1 MSGTERPARIE
12 LMDALRGLAV
22 CLMVLHHFLYDLCAF
37 LGAPWWLF
45 TNPVFDVLHYFFAGL
60 FIFLSGISSD
70 FSRSNLKRGAKAM
83 ALALGITLVTYFMDM
98 TIVFGVLHLLASCM
112 LLFGLTRGFWEALP
126 AWVLPVLCLA
136 LIFLTAPCAG
146 GVTTQTP
153 HLWLFGFTT
162 PDFASADYF
171 PLLPWFFV
179 FLLGT
184 WAGRYVKA
192 GRLPQWFYT
201 ARAPRLALVGRHALL
216 LYVLHQPALTR
227 SPCCSGSFLSDR
239 RSAMYYGEIKNCDI
253 ANGEGVRVTLFVSG
267 CTNRC
272 KNCFQPQT
280 WAFDYGQPFTA
291 ETEEALLQ
299 MLAPAYING
308 LTLLGGEPFEPENQR
323 GLLPFL
329 RLVRERLPGKTVWA
343 FTGFTWEQLHTD
355 GAHPRCEVTDEL
367 LSLVDVLVD
376 GRFVE
381 ELHDISLRFRGSSN
395 QRIIDVPRT
404 LSSGGITLWEDQ

>member
-22 CLMVLHHFLYDLCAF
+22 CLMVLHHFLYDLCEF

-112 LLFGLTRGFWEALP
+112 LLFG
-126 AWVLPVLCLA
+126 
-136 LIFLTAPCAG
+136 
-146 GVTTQTP
+146 
-153 HLWLFGFTT
+153 FTT

-201 ARAPRLALVGRHALL
+201 AKAPRLALVGRHALV
-216 LYVLHQPALTR
+216 LYVLHQPLLYALT
-227 SPCCSGSFLSDR
+227 
-239 RSAMYYGEIKNCDI
+239 
-253 ANGEGVRVTLFVSG
+253 
-267 CTNRC
+267 
-272 KNCFQPQT
+272 
-280 WAFDYGQPFTA
+280 
-291 ETEEALLQ
+291 
-299 MLAPAYING
+299 ML
-308 LTLLGGEPFEPENQR
+308 
-323 GLLPFL
+323 L
-329 RLVRERLPGKTVWA
+329 RLIFIR
-343 FTGFTWEQLHTD
+343 
-355 GAHPRCEVTDEL
+355 
-367 LSLVDVLVD
+367 
-376 GRFVE
+376 
-381 ELHDISLRFRGSSN
+381 
-395 QRIIDVPRT
+395 
-404 LSSGGITLWEDQ
+404 